1 MTIEAGTRIG
11 KYEVQSLAG
20 EGGMGLVYRALDT
33 ELRRPV
39 ALKFLP
45 ADVAADPR
53 RLERFGREA
62 LAASPSTTRTSSPS
76 TTSARPRTG
85 AASSPRSS
93 WTARRCGRI

>member
-33 ELRRPV
+33 ELGRPV

-45 ADVAADPR
+45 EEVAADPR
-53 RLERFGREA
+53 RMSRFEQEA
-62 LAASPSTTRTSSPS
+62 RAV
-76 TTSARPRTG
+76 SALNHPNILTVY
-85 AASSPRSS
+85 
-93 WTARRCGRI
+93 